1 MAKCITIA
9 DIAQKLNLSRNTVS
23 KALNGK
29 HVPDKTKREV
39 LQAAA
44 ELGYKSFPSLD
55 NAYINLSGKNILLIS
70 SNMLMN
76 IPFHVHVMRGM
87 ENELAKLNMGLLRY
101 TISAISPME
110 NLKEYI
116 EKFEVDGI
124 LCMEFFKKNL
134 IEQVLSLGLPT
145 VFLDFSCER
154 IESPYPYDVVMMENL
169 SSVKEYCID
178 LAESGCRSFGFVG
191 DIKNCLSFYERFL
204 GMQCALQEKNIVYN
218 PKNNV
223 LADNALPYNNIAKLA
238 KLIKH
243 CELPDCFVCAN
254 DFLALM
260 LLDALNT
267 LEIHVPERIK
277 VLGYENSAESKI
289 SKPTL
294 STINVNKTN
303 LGKELKTFNRRI
315 GSQSIMV
322 IINVYKILQLT
333 LGYIRFKSN
342 LRTNSFGTLPC

>member
-124 LCMEFFKKNL
+124 LCMEFFKK
-134 IEQVLSLGLPT
+134 I
-145 VFLDFSCER
+145 
-154 IESPYPYDVVMMENL
+154 
-169 SSVKEYCID
+169 
-178 LAESGCRSFGFVG
+178 
-191 DIKNCLSFYERFL
+191 
-204 GMQCALQEKNIVYN
+204 
-218 PKNNV
+218 
-223 LADNALPYNNIAKLA
+223 
-238 KLIKH
+238 
-243 CELPDCFVCAN
+243 
-254 DFLALM
+254 
-260 LLDALNT
+260 
-267 LEIHVPERIK
+267 
-277 VLGYENSAESKI
+277 
-289 SKPTL
+289 
-294 STINVNKTN
+294 
-303 LGKELKTFNRRI
+303 
-315 GSQSIMV
+315 
-322 IINVYKILQLT
+322 
-333 LGYIRFKSN
+333 
-342 LRTNSFGTLPC
+342 